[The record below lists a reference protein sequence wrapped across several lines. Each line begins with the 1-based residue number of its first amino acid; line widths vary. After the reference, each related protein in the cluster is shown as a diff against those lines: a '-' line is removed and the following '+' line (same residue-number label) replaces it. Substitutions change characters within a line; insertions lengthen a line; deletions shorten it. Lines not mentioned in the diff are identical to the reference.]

1 MTLSKVRGD
10 QACILLHRKFAF
22 GIVTDKEFKWRRRRT
37 IQPERE
43 ERHLS
48 QVGMSKTKFPIWKA
62 DDDDDGDGGAAAHS
76 LTLSL
81 SLPDR

>member
-1 MTLSKVRGD
+1 M
-10 QACILLHRKFAF
+10 AAAAHN
-22 GIVTDKEFKWRRRRT
+22 
-37 IQPERE
+37 PERE

-62 DDDDDGDGGAAAHS
+62 DDDDDDGGAAAHS

>member
-1 MTLSKVRGD
+1 M
-10 QACILLHRKFAF
+10 AAAAHN
-22 GIVTDKEFKWRRRRT
+22 
-37 IQPERE
+37 PERE

-62 DDDDDGDGGAAAHS
+62 DDDDDDGGAAAHS
-76 LTLSL
+76 LSL

>member
-1 MTLSKVRGD
+1 M
-10 QACILLHRKFAF
+10 AAAAHN
-22 GIVTDKEFKWRRRRT
+22 
-37 IQPERE
+37 PERE

-62 DDDDDGDGGAAAHS
+62 DDDDDGAAAHS

-81 SLPDR
+81 SLSLPA